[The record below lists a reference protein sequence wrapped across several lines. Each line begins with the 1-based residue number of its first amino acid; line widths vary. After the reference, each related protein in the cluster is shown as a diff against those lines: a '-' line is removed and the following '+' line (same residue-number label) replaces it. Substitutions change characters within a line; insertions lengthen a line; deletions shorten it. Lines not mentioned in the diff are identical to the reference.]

1 MADLKNLTEEFVRK
15 ITIQLSEWRNRLNGF
30 KKEGKKVVIWGG
42 GSKSVGFLT
51 QFDDIGLID
60 HVVDINPHM
69 QGNYI
74 PGIGK
79 QYVNPEFLRD
89 YRPDV
94 VILMNSVYTA
104 EVRKMLNEMG
114 LDPEIM
120 GL

>member
-1 MADLKNLTEEFVRK
+1 MT
-15 ITIQLSEWRNRLNGF
+15 
-30 KKEGKKVVIWGG
+30 GKKVVIWGG

-79 QYVNPEFLRD
+79 QYVGPEFLRE
-89 YRPDV
+89 YKPDV
-94 VILMNSVYTA
+94 VILMNSVYTS
-104 EVRKMLNEMG
+104 EVRKMLNDIG
-114 LDPEIM
+114 P
-120 GL
+120 